1 MSTVDLTALI
11 NQFMP
16 LINLFIAIVLIVTLI
31 KELKGV
37 FS

>member
-1 MSTVDLTALI
+1 
-11 NQFMP
+11 MP